1 MANTYVLIASNVLA
15 SAATSTT
22 FSSIPQ
28 TYTDLVI
35 MYSARGANLSFQIR
49 LNGNT
54 ATNYSNTGISGSGS
68 AAASFRDTTQT
79 STFSYY
85 TQNLN
90 TYTASVFSNGEFY
103 LPNYTA
109 SLNKAF
115 STNGATEN
123 NASNAFIASNAHLW
137 RNTAAVTSITFTSNA
152 GNIDIGSSFYLYGI
166 KNS

>member
-1 MANTYVLIASNVLA
+1 MASTYTLITSNVLA

-35 MYSARGANLSFQIR
+35 RYSARGANLSFQIR
-49 LNGNT
+49 LNGDT

-68 AAASFRDTTQT
+68 TAASFRDASQT

-90 TYTASVFSNGEFY
+90 TYTASVFSDGEFY
-103 LPNYTA
+103 LPSYTA
-109 SLNKAF
+109 SQNKAF
-115 STNGATEN
+115 NTTGVTEN